1 VDEAQKRIER
11 RGATRYYFGAIAE
24 VIDLDGR
31 GDLVS
36 VTRDVS
42 ASGCFV
48 KTRTPFRTGTS
59 VRVRLTLSGAAFA
72 AIGNV
77 TANVTPEGMGIVF
90 TEIGANDRAIL
101 ERWLA
106 NAG

>member
-1 VDEAQKRIER
+1 MDEAQKRIER
-11 RGATRYYFGAIAE
+11 RGAKRHYFGAIAE
-24 VIDLDGR
+24 VINLDER
-31 GDLVS
+31 GEFIS
-36 VTRDVS
+36 ITRDLS

-48 KTRTPFRTGTS
+48 KTTTAFATGTR
-59 VRVRLTLSGAAFA
+59 VRVRLRLSGAAFA

-77 TANVTPEGMGIVF
+77 TPNVTPTGMGIVF
-90 TEIGANDRAIL
+90 TEIDENDRVIL

>member
-1 VDEAQKRIER
+1 MDEAQKRVEN
-11 RGATRYYFGAIAE
+11 RGATRHYFPAIAE

-42 ASGCFV
+42 ASGCFI
-48 KTRTPFRTGTS
+48 KTRTPFPTGTS

-90 TEIGANDRAIL
+90 TEIEANDRAIL

>member
-1 VDEAQKRIER
+1 MSEAEKRIER
-11 RGATRYYFGAIAE
+11 RGAKRYYLGAIAE

-31 GDLVS
+31 GEFVS
-36 VTRDVS
+36 VTRDLS

-48 KTRTPFRTGTS
+48 KTTTPFVTGTM

-77 TANVTPEGMGIVF
+77 TANVTPTGVGIVF
-90 TEIGANDRAIL
+90 TEIDENDRAIL
-101 ERWLA
+101 EKWLA

>member
-1 VDEAQKRIER
+1 MSEAEKRIER
-11 RGATRYYFGAIAE
+11 RGAKRYYFGAIVE

-31 GDLVS
+31 REFVS
-36 VTRDVS
+36 VTRDLS

-48 KTRTPFRTGTS
+48 KSTTPFPTGTL

-77 TANVTPEGMGIVF
+77 TANVTPTGMGIVF
-90 TEIGANDRAIL
+90 TEIDADDRAIL
-101 ERWLA
+101 ERWLG

>member
-1 VDEAQKRIER
+1 MSEAEKRIER
-11 RGATRYYFGAIAE
+11 RGAKRHYFGAIAE

-31 GDLVS
+31 GEFVS
-36 VTRDVS
+36 VTRDLS

-48 KTRTPFRTGTS
+48 KTKTPFAAGTM

-77 TANVTPEGMGIVF
+77 TANVTPTGMGIVF
-90 TEIGANDRAIL
+90 TEIDADDRAIL
-101 ERWLA
+101 ERWLG